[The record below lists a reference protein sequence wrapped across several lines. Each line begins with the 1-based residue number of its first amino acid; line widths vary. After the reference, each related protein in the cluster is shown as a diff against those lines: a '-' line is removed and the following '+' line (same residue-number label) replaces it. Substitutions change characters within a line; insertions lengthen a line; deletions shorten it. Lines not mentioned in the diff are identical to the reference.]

1 MELPP
6 EIQFAENPP
15 VRFLALTSVGEVEI
29 KSFVAEVVSFSPAG
43 DRFLAALERID
54 TSMYGLERY

>member
-1 MELPP
+1 
-6 EIQFAENPP
+6 